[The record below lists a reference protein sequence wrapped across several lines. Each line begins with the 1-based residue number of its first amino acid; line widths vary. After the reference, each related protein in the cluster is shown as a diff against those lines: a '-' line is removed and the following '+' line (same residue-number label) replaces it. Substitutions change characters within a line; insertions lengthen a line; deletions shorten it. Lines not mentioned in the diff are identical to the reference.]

1 MVPINLNSLQKE
13 YIINRDSK
21 FIYFE
26 NNRSINIEKFED
38 FFETVE
44 RSWNP
49 ETVNQNLILGNSCI
63 YKEFQCSSYAL
74 LPDRIYK

>member
-1 MVPINLNSLQKE
+1 MK
-13 YIINRDSK
+13 
-21 FIYFE
+21 
-26 NNRSINIEKFED
+26 SINIEKFED